1 MRRAL
6 FLLAAVNP
14 ENWLQVKVLDNT
26 FNILN
31 FRSMD
36 PGVKSKT
43 FYIVRRCASIW
54 RGPGFFWSC
63 SCGERVKLK
72 LGFCR
77 SVFIK

>member
-1 MRRAL
+1 
-6 FLLAAVNP
+6 
-14 ENWLQVKVLDNT
+14 
-26 FNILN
+26 
-31 FRSMD
+31 MD

-63 SCGERVKLK
+63 ICGERESLK

-77 SVFIK
+77 SVCIKYEGQLASRVGTQNPLKTICKWLKMKK